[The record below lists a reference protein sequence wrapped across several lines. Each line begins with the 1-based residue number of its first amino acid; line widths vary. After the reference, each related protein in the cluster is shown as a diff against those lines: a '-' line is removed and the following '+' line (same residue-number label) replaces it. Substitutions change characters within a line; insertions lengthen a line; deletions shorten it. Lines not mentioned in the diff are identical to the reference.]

1 MLLTAVPNTVV
12 STPATTSSTGLPFS
26 INSDAERAQLYRPLM
41 FMLVGVLLA
50 AI

>member
-12 STPATTSSTGLPFS
+12 STPATSSTGLPFS

-41 FMLVGVLLA
+41 FVLVGVLLA